1 MTCEFASLGHTA
13 SCRTCGL
20 VLGTLGSSDCPRR
33 REANGAGIRTCA
45 GNARVGAPG
54 RPIRPDPV
62 HLTAPP

>member
-1 MTCEFASLGHTA
+1 MTCEFASFGHTA

-20 VLGTLGSSDCPRR
+20 VLGGKGHADCPRR
-33 REANGAGIRTCA
+33 REAYGAGYPVQA
-45 GNARVGAPG
+45 ANLAGAPG

>member
-1 MTCEFASLGHTA
+1 MTCEFASFGHTA

-33 REANGAGIRTCA
+33 REAYGA
-45 GNARVGAPG
+45 GAPG